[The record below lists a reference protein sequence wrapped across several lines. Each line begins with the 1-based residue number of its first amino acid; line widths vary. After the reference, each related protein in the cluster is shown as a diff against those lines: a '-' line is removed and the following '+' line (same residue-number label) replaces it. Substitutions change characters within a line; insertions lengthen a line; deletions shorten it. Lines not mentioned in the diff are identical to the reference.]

1 MRPHLSPY
9 EQNWLRKF
17 KVPEEKWSQIGEEP
31 VEYVTGW
38 AEFDNHLFK
47 VNHDVL
53 IPRIESMEI
62 VNMAEKILANKE
74 SASVADVGTGSGV
87 LGIAVYLRRKRANKK
102 TDLVMSDISQ
112 SAIEVATKNWKLLT
126 GEERVEIL
134 VSDLMSNYLR
144 KKFDLIMGN
153 LPYIPTFRIKG
164 LPESVINYEPH
175 VALDGGNEG
184 LEIIFRFLSQAKN
197 YLTADGSIILEIDY
211 AHTVEDFVNKGFSK
225 VEIVKDEF
233 GQRRFVVLSLV
244 NE

>member
-1 MRPHLSPY
+1 MRPNLSPY

-17 KVPEEKWSQIGEEP
+17 RVPEEKWSQIGEEP

-53 IPRIESMEI
+53 IPRIESMDI
-62 VNMAEKILANKE
+62 VNMAEKILDSKE
-74 SASVADVGTGSGV
+74 NASVADVGTGSGA
-87 LGIAVYLRRKRANKK
+87 LGIAVYLRRKKVNMK

-112 SAIEVATKNWKLLT
+112 SAIEVAHENWRLLA
-126 GEERVEIL
+126 GDEKVEIL
-134 VSDLMSNYLR
+134 VSDLMSGYHK

-153 LPYIPTFRIKG
+153 LPYIPSFRVKG
-164 LPESVINYEPH
+164 LPESVVDYEPH
-175 VALDGGNEG
+175 LALDGGKEG
-184 LEIIFRFLSQAKN
+184 LEIIFRFLSQAKD

-211 AHTVEDFVNKGFSK
+211 AHTIEDFVNKGFSK

-233 GQRRFVVLSLV
+233 GQRRFVVCLW
-244 NE
+244 

>member
-1 MRPHLSPY
+1 MRPNLSPY

-17 KVPEEKWSQIGEEP
+17 RVPEEKWSQIGEEP

-53 IPRIESMEI
+53 IPRIESMDI
-62 VNMAEKILANKE
+62 VNMAEKILDSKE
-74 SASVADVGTGSGV
+74 NASVADVGTGSGA
-87 LGIAVYLRRKRANKK
+87 LGIAVYLRRKKVNKK

-112 SAIEVATKNWKLLT
+112 SAIEVAHENWRLLA
-126 GEERVEIL
+126 GDEKVEIL
-134 VSDLMSNYLR
+134 VSDLMSGYHK

-153 LPYIPTFRIKG
+153 LPYIPSFRIKG
-164 LPESVINYEPH
+164 LPESVVDYEPH
-175 VALDGGNEG
+175 LALDGGKEG
-184 LEIIFRFLSQAKN
+184 LEIIFRFLAQAKD

-211 AHTVEDFVNKGFSK
+211 AHTIEDFVNKGFSK

-233 GQRRFVVLSLV
+233 GQRRFVILGIPL
-244 NE
+244 